1 MRRLIRFAN
10 RCTSRFRY
18 SIDPIARSSRRAPS
32 SDGTVLRPGG
42 VLIYRPEL
50 LRLRA
55 ELNLQRISGSD
66 TQLES
71 AERNCREAIELA
83 TRMHPRSIE
92 LQATTS
98 LARIL
103 RDTGRR
109 DEARAILADIYHWF
123 TEGFD
128 TADLKDAKA
137 LLDRLASEP

>member
-1 MRRLIRFAN
+1 
-10 RCTSRFRY
+10 
-18 SIDPIARSSRRAPS
+18 
-32 SDGTVLRPGG
+32 
-42 VLIYRPEL
+42 LIYRPEL

-83 TRMHPRSIE
+83 TRMHSRSIE

-123 TEGFD
+123 TEDFD